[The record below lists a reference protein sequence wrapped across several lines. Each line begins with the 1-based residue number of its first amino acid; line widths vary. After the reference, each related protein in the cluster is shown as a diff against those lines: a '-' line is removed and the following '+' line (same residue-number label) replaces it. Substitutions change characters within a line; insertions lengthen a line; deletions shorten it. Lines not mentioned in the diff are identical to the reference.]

1 MKICSGCLNVIEEN
15 LADIFSV
22 TRGSSKFVY
31 IWKTQYMLLCCVSG
45 VVKGGKQENSRE
57 RTILGHKSA
66 QNDNDSDDDDWW
78 L

>member
-1 MKICSGCLNVIEEN
+1 
-15 LADIFSV
+15 
-22 TRGSSKFVY
+22 
-31 IWKTQYMLLCCVSG
+31 
-45 VVKGGKQENSRE
+45 VKGGKQENTKE